1 GKIAGKKIGIGS
13 LRESGSD
20 AELILSCR
28 KQLLEALDSTDREKL
43 IELENQIF
51 QHLEKT
57 IPA

>member
-1 GKIAGKKIGIGS
+1 
-13 LRESGSD
+13 
-20 AELILSCR
+20 
-28 KQLLEALDSTDREKL
+28 LLEALDSTDREKL